1 MAEQG
6 MKQRADAVLAARGFY
21 ESRARARAA
30 IEAGLVE
37 IAGRRIAKP
46 SEPVDPDAQVTRA
59 DQPHPWVSR
68 GGLKLAAALDA
79 FGFDPQGRVC
89 LDTGASTGGFTDVL
103 LTRGAKRVV
112 AVDVG
117 HGQLHPRIA
126 GDPRVVSLEG
136 RDARTLDLAATGGP
150 VEAIVCDVSFI
161 SLALV
166 LPHVLGL
173 AAQGAWL
180 AALIKPQF
188 EAGREN
194 VTKGLV
200 KDERI
205 RDDVCERIRKLV
217 EDQGWRVVGLIPSPI
232 EGGDG
237 NVEYLIGAERG

>member
-1 MAEQG
+1 

-46 SEPVDPDAQVTRA
+46 SESVEPDAEVTRA

-79 FGFDPQGRVC
+79 FGFDPRGHAC
-89 LDTGASTGGFTDVL
+89 LDIGASTGGFTDVL
-103 LTRGAKRVV
+103 LSRGAERVV

-117 HGQLHPRIA
+117 HGQLHPRVA
-126 GDPRVVSLEG
+126 GESRVVALEG
-136 RDARTLDLAATGGP
+136 CDARTLDLARIGGAAQ
-150 VEAIVCDVSFI
+150 AIVCDVSFI

-166 LPHVLGL
+166 LPHVLSL
-173 AAQGAWL
+173 AAEGAWL

-194 VTKGLV
+194 VVKGLV

-205 RDDVCERIRKLV
+205 RDEVCARIRKLV
-217 EDQGWRVVGLIPSPI
+217 EGQGWRVVGLIPSPI

-237 NVEYLIGAERG
+237 NVEYLIGAKRD